1 MNTNWAQ
8 RFLPRLEDRTGY
20 RETQIPCVFI
30 RILSIRI
37 TKLKEAKKYPESYIG
52 SRSRITSTKV
62 FLHTSTNV
70 FLPCGVKKENI
81 GFCNQHL
88 CKHHVKDNSKDYIA
102 EDDIEIIEVVAF
114 ILQDALIGEY
124 KKLSKNYIKL
134 KMYV

>member
-1 MNTNWAQ
+1 M
-8 RFLPRLEDRTGY
+8 
-20 RETQIPCVFI
+20 
-30 RILSIRI
+30 
-37 TKLKEAKKYPESYIG
+37 
-52 SRSRITSTKV
+52 
-62 FLHTSTNV
+62 
-70 FLPCGVKKENI
+70 KKENI

-114 ILQDALIGEY
+114 ILQNALIGEY